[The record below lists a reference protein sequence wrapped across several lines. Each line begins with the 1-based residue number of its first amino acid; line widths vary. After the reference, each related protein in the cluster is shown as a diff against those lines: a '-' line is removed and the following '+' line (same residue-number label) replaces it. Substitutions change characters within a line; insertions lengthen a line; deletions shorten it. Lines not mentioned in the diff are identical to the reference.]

1 MSEQPTDRIA
11 TLDLIR
17 GVAVLGILA
26 VNIAAYAGPGGG
38 TLSPNFPVA
47 ASPADELIY
56 AAELL
61 VFEGKMRALFSM
73 LFGASMLLFIDRADQ
88 AGRDGQ
94 GLQLRRLGWL
104 ALFGYLHF
112 LLLWWGD
119 ILFLYALAGL
129 AALPLR
135 RAPAGPLI
143 ASALLLFTV
152 WQGFGTWQTLPQAE
166 AEAAISAGTAN
177 TQQRQLYAE
186 ADKQLRQ
193 NYRSELAE
201 TSGSYA
207 DQLLGKATNR
217 PALPLKTSIFT
228 IGETLSYVLIGMAL
242 LRSGFFSGGWNRKR
256 LRLTALLGV
265 GIGGVLTAFYIGW
278 ALPRG
283 FPVMAMLYAT
293 IFGLGFPHLLMAL
306 GYAALLVLAAPRL
319 LASRLGERL
328 VAAGR
333 MAFSNYL
340 GTSLLM
346 TFCFYGWGLG
356 LTGEIPRAALPLF
369 VLGVWLVMLTWS
381 KPWLAYFR
389 QGPLEWLWR
398 VLTEWRAMPL
408 RR

>member
-1 MSEQPTDRIA
+1 MSEQPTDRIV

-26 VNIAAYAGPGGG
+26 VNIAGFAGPSGG
-38 TLSPNFPVA
+38 TLSPNFPAA
-47 ASPADELIY
+47 ASRADELIY
-56 AAELL
+56 AAEML
-61 VFEGKMRALFSM
+61 VFEGKMRALFSI
-73 LFGASMLLFIDRADQ
+73 LFGASMLLFIERADQ

-135 RAPAGPLI
+135 RATPGPLI

-152 WQGFGTWQTLPQAE
+152 WQGWGAWLTLPQAE
-166 AEAAISAGTAN
+166 AEAAISAGTASVP
-177 TQQRQLYAE
+177 QRQLYAE
-186 ADKQLRQ
+186 ADAQLRKEYQ
-193 NYRSELAE
+193 TELAE
-201 TSGSYA
+201 TSGSYTA
-207 DQLLGKATNR
+207 QLIGKASNR
-217 PALPLKTSIFT
+217 PALPFKMSILT
-228 IGETLSYVLIGMAL
+228 VGETLSYVLIGMAL
-242 LRSGFFSGGWNRKR
+242 LRSGFFSGEWSRRR
-256 LRLTALLGV
+256 LRLTALLG
-265 GIGGVLTAFYIGW
+265 IGTGGLLTALYVGW

-283 FPVMAMLYAT
+283 FPVMAMLYAN

-306 GYAALLVLAAPRL
+306 GYAALLMLAAPRL

-328 VAAGR
+328 AAAGQ

-356 LTGEIPRAALPLF
+356 LAGSVPHAALPLF
-369 VLGVWLVMLTWS
+369 VIGGWLVMLAWS
-381 KPWLAYFR
+381 KPWLARFR

-398 VLTEWRAMPL
+398 SLTEWRWMSL
-408 RR
+408 SR